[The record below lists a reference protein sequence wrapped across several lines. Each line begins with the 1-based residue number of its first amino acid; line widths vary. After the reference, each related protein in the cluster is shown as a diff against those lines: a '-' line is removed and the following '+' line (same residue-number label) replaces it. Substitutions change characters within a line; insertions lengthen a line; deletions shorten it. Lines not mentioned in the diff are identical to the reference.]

1 MVVWRSTRKWWG
13 GKESMTCAFYI
24 KKPRFWTLIHACTG
38 IIESY
43 LWAVHMF
50 ILVNQLLSHLEECV
64 YARSVGLG
72 LLGYLLSIALFTV
85 LISRKPSHSGK
96 SIPAKP
102 PAFDTQSVG
111 GSPAIFTRQ
120 GFHSNHPVAGA
131 ALADS
136 HLVYI
141 KHIQTRLYNIVG
153 CRGLFKRST
162 KKKKKKWQDSTW
174 SRPEYIWSTGSSNYQ
189 SIHESRIVRGAQPPS
204 MSSLT

>member
-1 MVVWRSTRKWWG
+1 
-13 GKESMTCAFYI
+13 
-24 KKPRFWTLIHACTG
+24 
-38 IIESY
+38 
-43 LWAVHMF
+43 MF

-162 KKKKKKWQDSTW
+162 KKKKKNGRTPREVDRSIFEAPDHPIIRAYMSQELFVER
-174 SRPEYIWSTGSSNYQ
+174 SRRQCQVSHNEHSEFHGN
-189 SIHESRIVRGAQPPS
+189 R
-204 MSSLT
+204 M